1 MVVKSISLGLYG
13 IFLHSKSIVIMNKG
27 AKSED
32 SLDLSNF
39 RYFFLYVLL
48 DLQKYLL
55 LFMMI
60 FLTNR
65 QPREFG
71 VPL

>member
-1 MVVKSISLGLYG
+1 
-13 IFLHSKSIVIMNKG
+13 MNKG